1 VLVLIQVLISAPPQR
16 RFDMERVIAD
26 RYEVRELIGSGGM
39 ADVYRAY
46 DRRLSRLVAIKILR
60 ADLARDPSF
69 QTRFRRE
76 AQAAAGL
83 NHPSI
88 VSVHDT
94 GTDDHEWG
102 KVPFIVME
110 YVEGTTIRDVVR
122 EKKLPT
128 VTRSLQIVRDI
139 LNALDYS
146 HEHGIVH
153 RDIKPGNVMITP
165 DGEIKVMDFG
175 IAKALD
181 DVDAT
186 ITHAWTVVGTAQ
198 YLSPE
203 QTRGETADAR
213 SDIYATGCL
222 LYELVVGTPPFVAE
236 TPVAVAYRHANDAV
250 VPASSLVSGIPIGL
264 DNVLSHALT
273 KDPNLRYQT
282 AALMGEDI
290 DRLLAGTRVKAP
302 AELRVKRGK
311 RAWLIPILLA
321 SLLVAGSA
329 TAYLIVTGKLGTSN
343 SAVATRDVRGFTLEE
358 ARGALPQFQL
368 VIRRA
373 SDIRTP
379 KDLVI
384 SQNPTGGTK
393 LPPNSTIT
401 LTFSDG
407 PGNTT
412 VPTTL
417 LGKTLEQARQIL
429 TDSGLVIAQ
438 TNPVNSDQPPGT
450 VLGVT
455 PVAGTT
461 VQAGSGVSLDIAS
474 GNVAVPDVRGLSEIG
489 ARTILIHAGFLPKE
503 IQALDPSSPMNTV
516 LAQAPDA
523 GTVKLFGSSVTIT
536 INTLLQAPAPIP
548 APS

>member
-1 VLVLIQVLISAPPQR
+1 
-16 RFDMERVIAD
+16 MERVIAD

-46 DRRLSRLVAIKILR
+46 DRRLSRLVAIKMLR

-94 GTDDHEWG
+94 GTEEHEWG
-102 KVPFIVME
+102 MVPYIVME
-110 YVEGTTIRDVVR
+110 YVDGITIREVLR
-122 EKKLPT
+122 EKNLPT

-139 LNALDYS
+139 LDALDYS

-186 ITHAWTVVGTAQ
+186 VTHAWTVVGTAQ

-213 SDIYATGCL
+213 SDLYATGCL
-222 LYELVVGTPPFVAE
+222 LYELIVGAPPFVAE
-236 TPVAVAYRHANDAV
+236 TPVAMAYKHANDLLV
-250 VPASSLVSGIPIGL
+250 LPSKLVSGLPPGI

-273 KDPNLRYQT
+273 KDPVLRYQT
-282 AALMGEDI
+282 AALMREDI
-290 DRLLAGTRVKAP
+290 DRLLTGGKVKAP
-302 AELRVKRGK
+302 AERRAKRSV
-311 RAWLIPILLA
+311 RSWLIPLLIVSVLA
-321 SLLVAGSA
+321 AGSSF
-329 TAYLIVTGKLGTSN
+329 AYLLVTGKMGTSR
-343 SAVATRDVRGFTLEE
+343 TLITTQDVSGFNLDQ
-358 ARGALPQFQL
+358 ARRALSQFQI
-368 VIRRA
+368 VVERA
-373 SDIRTP
+373 PDVRTP

-384 SQNPTGGTK
+384 AQNPTAGSK
-393 LPPNSTIT
+393 LSPNSTIT
-401 LTFSDG
+401 LTLSDG
-407 PGNTT
+407 PGSTT
-412 VPTTL
+412 VPEML
-417 LGKTLEQARQIL
+417 LGKSLDMARQL
-429 TDSGLVIAQ
+429 LAASGLVIAK
-438 TNPVNSDQPPGT
+438 TNPINSEQAPGT
-450 VLGVT
+450 VLAVS
-455 PVAGTT
+455 PPAGTT
-461 VQAGSGVSLDIAS
+461 LQAGSGVILDIAS
-474 GNVAVPDVRGLSEIG
+474 GNVAVPNVLGKSEID
-489 ARTILIHAGFLPKE
+489 ARTILIQSGFSPRVV
-503 IQALDPSSPMNTV
+503 QAYDPNSAMGTV
-516 LAQAPDA
+516 LAQAPDP
-523 GTVKLFGSSVTIT
+523 GTINMVGTSVTIT
-536 INTLLQAPAPIP
+536 VNTAPATQTPTP

>member
-1 VLVLIQVLISAPPQR
+1 V
-16 RFDMERVIAD
+16 ERVIAD

-46 DRRLSRLVAIKILR
+46 DRRLSRLVAIKVLR

-69 QTRFRRE
+69 QARFRRE

-110 YVEGTTIRDVVR
+110 YVEGTTIRDVLR

-139 LNALDYS
+139 LDALDYS

-203 QTRGETADAR
+203 QARGETADAR

-222 LYELVVGTPPFVAE
+222 LYELLVGKPPFVAE
-236 TPVAVAYRHANDAV
+236 TPVAVAYKHANDV
-250 VPASSLVSGIPIGL
+250 LVPPSKLVSGLQPGL
-264 DNVLSHALT
+264 DNVLNHALT
-273 KDPNLRYQT
+273 KDPALRYQT
-282 AALMGEDI
+282 AALMREDI
-290 DRLLAGTRVKAP
+290 DRLLAGARVKAP
-302 AELRVKRGK
+302 AKPRVKKGK
-311 RAWLIPILLA
+311 RGWILPILLV
-321 SLLVAGSA
+321 SLLLAGSA
-329 TAYLIVTGKLGTSN
+329 TAYLIVTGRIGSSN
-343 SAVATRDVRGFTLEE
+343 SAIATRDVSGFTLEE
-358 ARGALPQFQL
+358 ARSALSQFQI
-368 VIRRA
+368 VVA
-373 SDIRTP
+373 HAPDVRTP
-379 KDLVI
+379 KDRII
-384 SQNPTGGTK
+384 SQNPAAGTK
-393 LPPNSTIT
+393 LAANSTIT
-401 LTFSDG
+401 LTISDG

-412 VPTTL
+412 VPATL
-417 LGKTLEQARQIL
+417 TGQSLDQARQIL
-429 TDSGLVIAQ
+429 AAAGLVIAQ
-438 TNPVNSDQPPGT
+438 TNPVNSELTPGT
-450 VLGVT
+450 VLAVT
-455 PVAGTT
+455 PIAGST
-461 VQAGSGVSLDIAS
+461 VQAGSGVTLDIAS
-474 GNVAVPDVRGLSEIG
+474 GNVAVPKVLGLSEIG
-489 ARTILIHAGFLPKE
+489 ARTILTQAGFLPKVV
-503 IQALDPSSPMNTV
+503 QAYDPASPMDTV
-516 LAQAPDA
+516 LAQAPDP
-523 GTVKLFGSSVTIT
+523 GTVKIIGSGVTIT
-536 INTLLQAPAPIP
+536 INTLPPAPAP
-548 APS
+548 S